1 METAIETSIEV
12 SIGNVSVWNIGWTQL
27 VRQDAWD
34 AWGKLGCARNARA
47 MLGCAR
53 NARAAEDARNA
64 AAALER

>member
-1 METAIETSIEV
+1 MT
-12 SIGNVSVWNIGWTQL
+12 WTQL

>member
-1 METAIETSIEV
+1 METAIKTSIEV
-12 SIGNVSVWNIGWTQL
+12 SIGNISMWNIGWTQL
-27 VRQDAWD
+27 VCQDASD

-53 NARAAEDARNA
+53 YARAAKDARSA